1 MKHTDDISSDLKR
14 EIGVS
19 AFSMS
24 VVNASIGAGMF
35 ALPAIIGIQL
45 GGFGIFCYIFCGLL
59 LAVIML
65 CYAEAGTRITTTGG
79 SYAYVEAAFGPLP
92 GYIINWLF
100 FFGWGILSDAAILNV
115 LADTLAIY
123 NPAFHDGFLRA
134 LLFFGLLATMAI
146 INIFGVKHG
155 ARIVQIMTIMKL
167 IPLAVIILFGVPL
180 INGDNLVWEQIPTL
194 KTFSDSALVLFF
206 AFAGFE
212 TTLNVS
218 GEVKEP
224 HKVIPRGLLIGGL
237 TAIIFIMLIQI
248 VVQGVIGAEIV
259 QFKDAPVAAVAQ
271 RIFGPSG
278 MLLVIFAT
286 VMSCSGIVT
295 GDVLASPRLLYA
307 GALDGLFPKFL
318 SKIHAKHST
327 PFWAILVYSCLIFI
341 FSVSGGF
348 KQLAVM
354 ASTAILIIYLSVILS
369 VIRLRRKQNDNSS
382 PVFTVPGGLLI
393 PILGIGVIL
402 WLLTS
407 LSRFEML
414 FTISFIAIVCLLYY
428 GQKKIQ
434 K

>member
-1 MKHTDDISSDLKR
+1 MKHTDNTSYDLKR

-45 GGFGIFCYIFCGLL
+45 GGFGIFCYVVCGLL

-79 SYAYVEAAFGPLP
+79 SYAYVEAAFGALP

-115 LADTLAIY
+115 LADALAIY
-123 NPAFHDGFLRA
+123 NPAFQDGLLRS
-134 LLFFGLLATMAI
+134 LLFFVLLTIMAV

-155 ARIVQIMTIMKL
+155 ARVVQILTIIKL
-167 IPLAVIILFGVPL
+167 IPLAAIIIFGLPL
-180 INGDNLVWEQIPTL
+180 IKAENLDWEQIPSL

-224 HKVIPRGLLIGGL
+224 NKVIPRGLLIGGL
-237 TAIIFIMLIQI
+237 IAIFFIMLIQM

-259 QFKDAPVAAVAQ
+259 QFKEAPVAAVAQ
-271 RIFGPSG
+271 QIFGPSG

-286 VMSCSGIVT
+286 VMSCTGIVT

-307 GALDGLFPKFL
+307 GALNGLFPRFL
-318 SKIHAKHST
+318 SMVHYKHST
-327 PFWAILVYSCLIFI
+327 PYWAIIIYSSLIFI

-354 ASTAILIIYLSVILS
+354 ASTSILIIYLAVIFS
-369 VIRLRRKQNDNSS
+369 VIRLRSKKNIGS
-382 PVFTVPGGLLI
+382 PQIFTVPGGIFI
-393 PILGIGVIL
+393 PILGIVVII

-407 LSRFEML
+407 LTGFEML
-414 FTISFIAIVCLLYY
+414 FTFSFIIIICLLYFV
-428 GQKKIQ
+428 QKRFQ